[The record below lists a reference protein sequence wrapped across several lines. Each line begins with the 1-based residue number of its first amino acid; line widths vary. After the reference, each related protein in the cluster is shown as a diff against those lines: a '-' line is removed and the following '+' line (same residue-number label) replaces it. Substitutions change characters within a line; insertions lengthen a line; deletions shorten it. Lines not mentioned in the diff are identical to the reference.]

1 MTHEQ
6 ILAIMELTEQEKV
19 AKIIELE
26 MRLKTEVS
34 EAYRRGREDGEYHAK
49 EMDEIN
55 HGYMY
60 GMGG

>member
-26 MRLKTEVS
+26 MRLKTEVKDGKQS
-34 EAYRRGREDGEYHAK
+34 PNRVCPSAVASYRGA
-49 EMDEIN
+49 
-55 HGYMY
+55 
-60 GMGG
+60 